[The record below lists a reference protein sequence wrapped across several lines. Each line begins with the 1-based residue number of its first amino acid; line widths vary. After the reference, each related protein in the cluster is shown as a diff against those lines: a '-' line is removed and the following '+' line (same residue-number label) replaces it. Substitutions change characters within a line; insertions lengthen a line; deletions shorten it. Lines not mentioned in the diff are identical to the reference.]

1 MSLKVY
7 GIKNCN
13 TMKKTFDF
21 LESEGIAYEFI
32 DYKKQKPTAEL
43 LESFINKVGLDAV
56 INRKGMTYRKIGE
69 GQKESLEKI
78 ESAIPILIDNS
89 SMIKR
94 PIILYPDDSITLGF
108 NPDLISGKILERG
121 FGLFFYSL

>member
-1 MSLKVY
+1 
-7 GIKNCN
+7 
-13 TMKKTFDF
+13 MKKTFDF

>member
-32 DYKKQKPTAEL
+32 DYKKQKPSEEL
-43 LESFINKVGLDAV
+43 LTSFIEKAGLDAV
-56 INRKGMTYRKIGE
+56 INRKGMTYRKMDE
-69 GQKESLEKI
+69 GQKQSLEKK
-78 ESAIPILIDNS
+78 ESAIPILMDNS

-108 NPDLISGKILERG
+108 DPDLISGKI
-121 FGLFFYSL
+121 